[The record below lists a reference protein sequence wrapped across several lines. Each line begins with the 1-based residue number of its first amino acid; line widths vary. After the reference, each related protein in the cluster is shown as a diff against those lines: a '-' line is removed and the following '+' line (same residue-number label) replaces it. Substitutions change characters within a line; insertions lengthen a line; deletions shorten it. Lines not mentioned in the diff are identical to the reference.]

1 MGAANPRPP
10 RVIGRS
16 GPSSRGQADGLG
28 RIDFDKPTVLPYV
41 RVVKTTIEIPDL
53 MVRQARLLAVER
65 RTTLRALVLEGLER
79 VLSEERLTARERAK
93 NLFAAMDKVKGIDAG
108 KRLNRADAHAR

>member
-1 MGAANPRPP
+1 
-10 RVIGRS
+10 
-16 GPSSRGQADGLG
+16 LG
-28 RIDFDKPTVLPYV
+28 RIDFDKPTVLPCV
-41 RVVKTTIEIPDL
+41 RVVKTTIEIPDM

-93 NLFAAMDKVKGIDAG
+93 NLFAAMDKVRGIDAG